1 MKILWFSNKIL
12 FGSADSS
19 SGSWLDAMSEALLQL
34 GDLKLGNIT
43 FGKVSSVEKKRSGTI
58 EQWVVPS
65 NYHCND
71 LNSLPYLPD
80 ILRVV
85 DEFSPDLFHVWG
97 TESFWGLLTA
107 RKFIKVPSVLDM
119 QGLHSAIAK
128 VYHGGL
134 NISEQMACIGL
145 KEILKGSMIFQE
157 ARKYQKWG
165 VVEEE
170 IINRHQFIIV
180 QSNWMESQVK
190 RINGSIQ
197 LFFNARILR
206 KPFYKSK
213 AWIPKNKKVVFCS
226 VAYPSPFKG
235 LHVAFRAI
243 ALLKKKYP
251 NIEIRIAGLLQKN
264 GIRQDGYIRWLNQQ
278 IDKLD
283 IRSNVV
289 WLGGLNANQV
299 IQELLD
305 SEAMILPSFIENCS
319 NTLQEAMMIG
329 LPVVS
334 SYVGGLPSL
343 AKDEESILFFSPG
356 DEIMCAFQLE
366 RLLMDHALTRRIS
379 KTAREIAFNRNN
391 QEVTVN
397 KQYEIY
403 RKVIEGS

>member
-1 MKILWFSNKIL
+1 
-12 FGSADSS
+12 
-19 SGSWLDAMSEALLQL
+19 
-34 GDLKLGNIT
+34 
-43 FGKVSSVEKKRSGTI
+43 
-58 EQWVVPS
+58 
-65 NYHCND
+65 
-71 LNSLPYLPD
+71 
-80 ILRVV
+80 
-85 DEFSPDLFHVWG
+85 
-97 TESFWGLLTA
+97 
-107 RKFIKVPSVLDM
+107 
-119 QGLHSAIAK
+119 
-128 VYHGGL
+128 
-134 NISEQMACIGL
+134 
-145 KEILKGSMIFQE
+145 
-157 ARKYQKWG
+157 
-165 VVEEE
+165 
-170 IINRHQFIIV
+170 
-180 QSNWMESQVK
+180 MESQVK